1 MTRRDGSKEDL
12 DAVFGAGTGDSPE
25 ARAHQ
30 SQRLFVRS
38 VDQIAFDESPQAT
51 GRRLTAT
58 EALEA
63 YGWDLLRQIAYE
75 GSALISDSP
84 DAAGRALR
92 ERREQLRLKIGTV
105 ARKAGLSPEVIQALE
120 ASKRQPIRLYER
132 VASILG
138 LDERMISF
146 RADPAGNERVA
157 VRLRQLVDAKA
168 PLPASAVVALTEAS
182 WVAMTQLRLE
192 EALGLRPRIAF
203 EAEPDYGAPGWPAFR
218 VGYQLADK
226 VRTDL
231 SLQTNPIDSMRDL
244 VERRLGIVVVQTNL
258 SEQVAGATV
267 QTGTRR
273 AIVVNLV
280 GANTNVFVRRATLA
294 HELCHL
300 LFDPQQHLRDLRVDQ
315 YSDLESSPE
324 TLTDRVEQR
333 SNAFAVQLLA
343 PRESVVQF
351 WRRADPDDPLGYIL
365 DHFGISFT
373 AARYQLWNALDRSV
387 SLDELTTTRYRP
399 DPAWEA
405 REAYTLTYHPIQS
418 LVEHPARAGRFS
430 AVVVRAAQTGLVSW
444 DTAAEWLL
452 CNQTD
457 LQEKAR
463 AIVGLYPDV
472 APAV

>member
-1 MTRRDGSKEDL
+1 MTRFPNEDL
-12 DAVFGAGTGDSPE
+12 DDVFDAGTGDTPE
-25 ARAHQ
+25 ARARE
-30 SQRLFVRS
+30 STRLFVRS
-38 VDQIAFDESPQAT
+38 IDQITFDRSPQAT
-51 GRRLTAT
+51 GRRLTAM

-63 YGWDLLRQIAYE
+63 YGWDVLRQIAYE
-75 GSALISDSP
+75 GSAVISDSP

-92 ERREQLRLKIGTV
+92 ERREQLRLNIGPV
-105 ARKAGLSPEVIQALE
+105 ARKAALTPEVIQALE

-146 RADPAGNERVA
+146 RANPAGNERVA
-157 VRLRQLVDAKA
+157 VRLRQLLDEKA
-168 PLPASAVVALTEAS
+168 PLSASAVVALTEAA
-182 WVAMTQLRLE
+182 WVAMTQMRLE

-203 EAEPDYGAPGWPAFR
+203 DAEADYGAPGWPAFR

-226 VRTDL
+226 LRAEL
-231 SLQTNPIDSMRDL
+231 GLQTTPIDSMRDL

-267 QTGTRR
+267 QTGSRR

-280 GANTNVFVRRATLA
+280 GANSNVFVRRATLA

-300 LFDPQQHLRDLRVDQ
+300 LFDPQPQLRDLRVDQ
-315 YSDLESSPE
+315 YADLESSPE

-333 SNAFAVQLLA
+333 ANAFAVQLIA
-343 PRESVVQF
+343 PRELAVQL
-351 WRRADPDDPLGYIL
+351 WRRSDPDDPLGYIV
-365 DHFGISFT
+365 DYFGISFT
-373 AARYQLWNALDRSV
+373 AARYQLWNALDRGV
-387 SLDELTTTRYRP
+387 ALDELTTTRYRP

-405 REAYTLTYHPIQS
+405 REAYTLTYHPIHT

-452 CNQTD
+452 CSPTD
-457 LQEKAR
+457 LQKKAR
-463 AIVGLYPDV
+463 DVISLYLDV
-472 APAV
+472 PSAA